1 VDTKSL
7 TKSFGW
13 QSAQSFEQHDTQEFC
28 RVLFDAIEQ
37 SFAIAG
43 DQCTTIKDLYE
54 GLLVSYVKCAECGYE
69 SNNIDK
75 YLDLSLPI
83 KNNPNSSDAG
93 LVSTNKSLEMAL
105 ENFMRPE
112 NLDGDNQY

>member
-54 GLLVSYVKCAECGYE
+54 G
-69 SNNIDK
+69 
-75 YLDLSLPI
+75 
-83 KNNPNSSDAG
+83 
-93 LVSTNKSLEMAL
+93 
-105 ENFMRPE
+105 
-112 NLDGDNQY
+112 